1 MTSKTPTG
9 KASKGSVTLLVSNGR
24 LQLRFS
30 FAGKRQYLST
40 GYPDTPTYRKL
51 AEIKAAE
58 IEKDILYERF
68 DPSDL
73 SKYRTQTQAQQ
84 VTPVTPSEES
94 VSLVM
99 LWDKY
104 MDFKRPSLSPST
116 IANDFIR
123 VRNCLSGLPKQ
134 SIDDAVGIRDWLVAN
149 KSANATK
156 RLLTQLSACCSWAVK
171 SKMID
176 RNPFLGMASDVK
188 LPKSETEDTDIN
200 PFSTQE
206 RDQIVKAFQGDR
218 YYSRYAVLIE
228 FLFMTGWRPSEAVA
242 LQWKHVAE
250 DFSTLRFEQA
260 VVISEHGLVCKK
272 GLKTQKKRSFP
283 INAKLGALLR
293 SIKPKNANGETR
305 IFPSPEGLWIDVHNL
320 TNRAW
325 KSVLQKLDGIEY
337 RKLYQTRHTF
347 ITLALETPI
356 KLADGRVKMLDAK
369 DVAALVGNSPKM
381 IYEHYAGKSKDLFV
395 PEF

>member
-116 IANDFIR
+116 IANDFVR

-134 SIDDAVGIRDWLVAN
+134 SVDDAVGIRDWLVAN

-188 LPKSETEDTDIN
+188 LPKSEMEDTDIN

-206 RDQIVKAFQGDR
+206 RDQIVMAFQGDR
-218 YYSRYAVLIE
+218 YYSRYAPLIE
-228 FLFMTGWRPSEAVA
+228 FLFMTGCRPSEAVA
-242 LQWKHVAE
+242 LQWKHVTE

-283 INAKLGALLR
+283 VNAKLGALLR
-293 SIKPKNANGETR
+293 SIKPKDANGETR

-325 KSVLQKLDGIEY
+325 KSILQKLDDVEY

-381 IYEHYAGKSKDLFV
+381 IYEHYAGKAKDLFV

>member
-1 MTSKTPTG
+1 
-9 KASKGSVTLLVSNGR
+9 
-24 LQLRFS
+24 
-30 FAGKRQYLST
+30 
-40 GYPDTPTYRKL
+40 
-51 AEIKAAE
+51 
-58 IEKDILYERF
+58 
-68 DPSDL
+68 
-73 SKYRTQTQAQQ
+73 
-84 VTPVTPSEES
+84 
-94 VSLVM
+94 
-99 LWDKY
+99 
-104 MDFKRPSLSPST
+104 
-116 IANDFIR
+116 
-123 VRNCLSGLPKQ
+123 
-134 SIDDAVGIRDWLVAN
+134 VGIRDWLVAN

-356 KLADGRVKMLDAK
+356 KLSDGRVKMLDAK